1 MSRLGDRRVL
11 ARKSLKDQADWR
23 QLPSGQLQPR
33 SPEDHGMPALPITA
47 SRRFGG
53 RNHQQTALAGLL
65 VAVLALSIT
74 AASVTQEWAMPA
86 AERTPADAVAV
97 AFAALGLAPAPAP
110 APIKTVTVAALPAA
124 PVNDASTARPQA
136 EDKCGDFSFAF
147 FSTQCV
153 KVKKHT
159 SLRRRA
165 VTTTFKPAAP
175 PKPAASNE
183 STPTTMRLAE
193 DAKTSGP
200 NAKASPTVR

>member
-1 MSRLGDRRVL
+1 
-11 ARKSLKDQADWR
+11 
-23 QLPSGQLQPR
+23 
-33 SPEDHGMPALPITA
+33 MPALPTTV
-47 SRRFGG
+47 SRHLTR

-65 VAVLALSIT
+65 VAVLALGMT
-74 AASVTQEWAMPA
+74 VASVTQEWAMPA
-86 AERTPADAVAV
+86 PERTPVDVVAA
-97 AFAALGLAPAPAP
+97 AFAALGLAPAPAQAP
-110 APIKTVTVAALPAA
+110 AKPVIVAALPTATMNDAA
-124 PVNDASTARPQA
+124 PARSQA

-159 SLRRRA
+159 LLRRRA

>member
-1 MSRLGDRRVL
+1 
-11 ARKSLKDQADWR
+11 
-23 QLPSGQLQPR
+23 
-33 SPEDHGMPALPITA
+33 
-47 SRRFGG
+47 
-53 RNHQQTALAGLL
+53 
-65 VAVLALSIT
+65 
-74 AASVTQEWAMPA
+74 MPA

-153 KVKKHT
+153 KVHKTHT

-175 PKPAASNE
+175 PKPAAANE
-183 STPTTMRLAE
+183 HTPTTMRLAA
-193 DAKTSGP
+193 DAKRSGP
-200 NAKASPTVR
+200 NAKSSPTMR